1 MPYEVD
7 FDPQAVADMKRLRTF
22 AKTAVLDTVER
33 VLTVSPAQT
42 GRSRIKRL
50 RGLDRP
56 QYRLRV
62 GEFRVFYDVEGDGV
76 YVLRVLAKSDV
87 DDYLKEMG
95 YEA

>member
-1 MPYEVD
+1 MPYTVD
-7 FDPQAVADMKRLRTF
+7 FDPQAVADLKRLRTF
-22 AKTAVLDTVER
+22 ARTAVVDTVER
-33 VLTVSPAQT
+33 VLTASPTHT
-42 GRSRIKRL
+42 GQSRIKRL

-62 GEFRVFYDVEGDGV
+62 DEFRVFYDVEGDIV

-87 DDYLKEMG
+87 DEYLKEMG

>member
-1 MPYEVD
+1 MPYTVD
-7 FDPQAVADMKRLRTF
+7 FDPQAVADLKRLRAF
-22 AKTAVLDTVER
+22 ARTAVVDTVER
-33 VLTVSPAQT
+33 VLTVSPTQT
-42 GRSRIKRL
+42 GQSRIKRL

-62 GEFRVFYDVEGDGV
+62 DEFRVFYDVEGDLV

-87 DDYLKEMG
+87 DGYLKEMG

>member
-1 MPYEVD
+1 MNYKVD
-7 FDPQAVADMKRLRTF
+7 FDPQAVADLKCLRAF
-22 AKTAVLDTVER
+22 ARTAIVDTVER
-33 VLTVSPAQT
+33 VLTVSPTQT
-42 GRSRIKRL
+42 GQSRIKRL

-62 GEFRVFYDVEGDGV
+62 DEFRVFYDVEDDLV

-87 DDYLKEMG
+87 DEYLKEMG